1 MRHVILAVALMT
13 SPSFADPAPATVRG
27 ETIIMQGHAPPMV
40 LPKPRKHYERIAP
53 LYSDYAVEH
62 DTWAKAW
69 LLLDVDASGKVARMK
84 LLKHPGA
91 DLDIYAID
99 RAFGMTFE
107 PALDGAGHAM
117 RTQIVVPIEWPS
129 YWWLITFEGVA
140 TRIPET
146 IAHVPCRGSG
156 PMHMGSVHPVYRDS
170 SEPDLTKAATEPWI
184 TR

>member
-1 MRHVILAVALMT
+1 MRNVILAVALMT
-13 SPSFADPAPATVRG
+13 SPSFADPTPTTVRG
-27 ETIIMQGHAPPMV
+27 ETIIMEGHAPPTV

-53 LYSDYAVEH
+53 LYSDYAIEH

-69 LLLDVDASGKVARMK
+69 LLLDVDESGKVARMK
-84 LLKHPGA
+84 MLKHPGA

-99 RAFGMTFE
+99 RAFGMAFD
-107 PALDGAGHAM
+107 PALDANGHAM

-129 YWWLITFEGVA
+129 YWWMITFSGVA
-140 TRIPET
+140 TKIPPN

-156 PMHMGSVHPVYRDS
+156 PMHMGSVHPVYRDC
-170 SEPDLTKAATEPWI
+170 SEPDLAKAATEPWI